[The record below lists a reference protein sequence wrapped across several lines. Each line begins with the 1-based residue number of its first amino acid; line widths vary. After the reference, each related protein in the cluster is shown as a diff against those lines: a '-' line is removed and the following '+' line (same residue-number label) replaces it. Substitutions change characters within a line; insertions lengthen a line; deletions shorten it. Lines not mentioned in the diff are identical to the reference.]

1 MNYYKLQF
9 NKNSKAY
16 HLFFVAVSVNYG
28 VKLWRPDGTSV
39 ILFATPDSSE
49 DVMKKLDVSEDC
61 LAIGLGDSS
70 DLNKNLT
77 TARVDDIDLPDLARQ
92 WLVEQIKTRASMDEL
107 TKAPL
112 GPGYV
117 PLASLGRK

>member
-9 NKNSKAY
+9 NKTSKAY

-28 VKLWRPDGTSV
+28 VDLWRPDETSV

-70 DLNKNLT
+70 DLHKNLT
-77 TARVDDIDLPDLARQ
+77 TAHVDDADLPDVAKQ
-92 WLVEQIKTRASMDEL
+92 WLVEQIKTRTRIDEL

-112 GPGYV
+112 GPGYR
-117 PLASLGRK
+117 PLTQT